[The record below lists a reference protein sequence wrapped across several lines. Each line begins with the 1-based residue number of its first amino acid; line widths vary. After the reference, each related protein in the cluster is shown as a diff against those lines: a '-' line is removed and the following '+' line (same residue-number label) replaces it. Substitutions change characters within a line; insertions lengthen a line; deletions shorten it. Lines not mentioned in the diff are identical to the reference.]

1 MNSILIVEDDP
12 TLREL
17 LSELFSEQ
25 HYCATANS
33 AEEALSRLEM
43 EEIDVVLTDISMS
56 GMSGLEL
63 LGHVKQRWPQTTVII
78 ISGIR
83 DKEYAEGLLKMGAFE
98 YLVKPFELLDVYN
111 AVGRA
116 LKLYGDSTG
125 EQPTVAHLEAEQAG
139 KSGESAEVFS
149 SIQLNQVFSLADLL
163 EMVQRSRMSGYVC
176 LSWDE
181 ATVEE
186 ARATGRFNGADG
198 EFDEAIN
205 HRAATIYLRD
215 GLMIDATIADS
226 KADPSWRDAEQS
238 LVTAV
243 RLSTWARVGLRAW
256 GFSTSDMRR
265 PPRLSV
271 SDNSGKLFGIIT
283 ADEGAWDESEEEQP
297 APAEAGAAPPPTYES
312 YESAPCEH
320 PSDAEDDC
328 DAPADT
334 CPSFIPAE
342 LLL

>member
-1 MNSILIVEDDP
+1 VNSILIVEDDP

-17 LSELFSEQ
+17 LFELFSER

-33 AEEALSRLEM
+33 AEGALSRLET
-43 EEIDVVLTDISMS
+43 EEFDVVLTDISMS

-63 LGHVKQRWPQTTVII
+63 LGHVKQQWPQTTVII

-83 DKEYAEGLLKMGAFE
+83 DKEYADGLIKMGAFE

-111 AVGRA
+111 TVERA
-116 LKLYGDSTG
+116 IGLYGD
-125 EQPTVAHLEAEQAG
+125 AEEGQAALHPDQAA
-139 KSGESAEVFS
+139 KAEESAEVFS
-149 SIQLNQVFSLADLL
+149 SLQLSNIFSLADLL
-163 EMVQRSRMSGYVC
+163 EMVQRSRMNGYVC

-181 ATVEE
+181 TTVEE
-186 ARATGRFNGADG
+186 ARATGRFNGPGG

-226 KADPSWRDAEQS
+226 ESDPYWRDAEQS
-238 LVTAV
+238 LLMLV
-243 RLSTWARVGLRAW
+243 RLSTWARVGLCAW

-265 PPRLSV
+265 PAKLSV

-283 ADEGAWDESEEEQP
+283 ADEGAWEESEEGQP
-297 APAEAGAAPPPTYES
+297 SPTSGEDGPAVAGSGFMPAEFS
-312 YESAPCEH
+312 VS
-320 PSDAEDDC
+320 
-328 DAPADT
+328 
-334 CPSFIPAE
+334 
-342 LLL
+342 